1 MKILLTG
8 GSKSGKS
15 DLAQD
20 LAIYL
25 SPEGRRYYAAT
36 MIPADEEDR
45 ERIRK
50 HLANRDG
57 LGFETLECGRHIE
70 TVRVPGG
77 GTCLLDSVTALMA
90 NERFEGTRYHE
101 DAARR
106 MLPGLMTFLE
116 GWGHAVLVFDSLYS
130 DAAVYDAMTEN
141 YRQSLAYLLKETAAV
156 CDTVIDMKAGLPDVI
171 KGGLPEG
178 FEAWMA
184 VTDKKTAETAY
195 NRSRTGAGHPVRE
208 VVFGGAGQGQE
219 AYVREKYG
227 FSEADIGICTAEGLP
242 DLTRPCLLNVEQA
255 VLFCL
260 QHEQPAAPFWEND
273 AVLVFTDMSRGI
285 VPIDPLMRRWREE
298 ASRLMREAAG
308 LAERVTEVT
317 AGLPRR
323 LKG

>member
-25 SPEGRRYYAAT
+25 SPEGRRYYVAT
-36 MIPADEEDR
+36 MIPADDEDR

-70 TVRVPGG
+70 TATAGG

-90 NERFEGTRYHE
+90 NEMFEGTLYHE

-106 MLPGLMTFLE
+106 MLPGLRNFLT
-116 GWGHAVLVFDSLYS
+116 GWDHAVLVFDSLYS
-130 DAAVYDAMTEN
+130 DAAVYDTMTEN
-141 YRQSLAYLLKETAAV
+141 YRRSLAYLLRETASV

-184 VTDKKTAETAY
+184 VTDKKTAGTAY
-195 NRSRTGAGHPVRE
+195 NRSRSAEGKPVRE

-227 FSEADIGICTAEGLP
+227 FSEADIGVCTAGALP
-242 DLTRPCLLNVEQA
+242 DLTKPCLLDVEQA

-260 QHEQPAAPFWEND
+260 KHDRPVEPLWENG

-308 LAERVTEVT
+308 LAEIVTEVT
-317 AGLPRR
+317 AGLPRQ